1 MRKAVALWE
10 QLEQNTP
17 DVYRPNLAHG
27 LVGLFT
33 ILNAIGRYLEA
44 ENKIRKATEIFC
56 LLAANS
62 PELFNPGHAAQYS
75 TSSHG
80 PEAELRSSSGSE

>member
-17 DVYRPNLAHG
+17 DVYRPN

-62 PELFNPGHAAQYS
+62 PELFNPWRAAQYS

-80 PEAELRSSSGSE
+80 PEAELGSSSGSE